1 MPKVLFLN
9 LNHSDDL
16 EHTGHVRS
24 AVEAYV
30 ASGAINLKGVDAE
43 VFIGNLTAPNMSD

>member
-9 LNHSDDL
+9 PNHSDL